1 MNSNYRSLLIWG
13 VIALILIVSFSLFNG
28 DSQRSGGGEISY
40 SEFLQKVENNELRS
54 VTIQGQ
60 KLTGQTIEHRII
72 STYAPRDPGLIQK
85 LENKNVNVKAI
96 PESSG
101 NSIFLNLLFS
111 LLPVIIIVG
120 AWVFF
125 MRQMQNGSRGAMG
138 FGKSKAKLLNEAQ
151 GRVTFQDVAGVEEAK
166 QDLQEI
172 VEFLR
177 EPQKFQ
183 RLGGRIP
190 RGVLLVGPPGTG
202 KTLLARSVAGEANV
216 PFFTISGSDFVEM
229 FVGVGASRVRDM
241 FEQAKK
247 NAPCIIF
254 IDEIDAVGRHRGA
267 GLGGGNDERE
277 QTLNQLL
284 VEMDGF
290 EPNESIILIAATN
303 RPDVLDP
310 ALLRPGRFDRQVVVP
325 NPDVS
330 GREQILKVHVRN
342 VPLAPNVDLKILA
355 RGTPGFSGADLMN
368 LVNEAALMAASR
380 NKRVVTMQEF
390 EDAKDKVM
398 MGAERRSTAM
408 TQEEKELTAYHEA
421 GHAIVA
427 LNVPVADPVHKATIV
442 PRGRALGMV
451 MQLPE
456 GDRYSMSY
464 RWMISRLSIMMGGR
478 VAEELK
484 FGKENITSG
493 ASSDIEQA
501 TKLARAMITR
511 WGFSD
516 LLGNVAYGDNQDE
529 VFLGHSVTRTQNVS
543 EETARMIDAEVR
555 KLIDDA
561 YKNAT
566 KILKTKKKEWF
577 ALAQGLLEYET
588 LTGAEINEVIA
599 GKPPSRTQK
608 DDSVSPRASSVPKA
622 GVIKA
627 ESSTTT
633 VKKTNTDKIGPN
645 KKEADKTD
653 FSKVKAD
660 VGKGVKKSIDAKPN
674 DAEFEK
680 VHSRGVKKK
689 TQSAKN
695 TTKAINRPEHK
706 ANAEKKSNFTESGK
720 EKQKASDDA

>member
-28 DSQRSGGGEISY
+28 DSQRSGGGEVSY
-40 SEFLQKVENNELRS
+40 SEFLRKVENNELKS

-60 KLTGQTIEHRII
+60 KLTGQTIEHRVV
-72 STYAPRDPGLIQK
+72 STYAPRDPGLIEK
-85 LENKNVNVKAI
+85 LENRNVNVKAI

-111 LLPVIIIVG
+111 LLPVFIIVG

-138 FGKSKAKLLNEAQ
+138 FGKSKAKLLSEAQ

-342 VPLAPNVDLKILA
+342 VPLAPNVDLKVLA

-464 RWMISRLSIMMGGR
+464 RWMISRLAIMMGGR

-484 FGKENITSG
+484 FGKDNITSG

-529 VFLGHSVTRTQNVS
+529 VFLGHSVARTQNVS
-543 EETARMIDAEVR
+543 EETARMIDMEVR

-561 YKNAT
+561 YKSAT
-566 KILKTKKKEWF
+566 RILKEKKKQWF

-588 LTGAEINEVIA
+588 LTGAEISEVIA

-608 DDSVSPRASSVPKA
+608 DETTAPRTSSVPKTGA
-622 GVIKA
+622 M
-627 ESSTTT
+627 
-633 VKKTNTDKIGPN
+633 KTKSPKTM
-645 KKEADKTD
+645 ADKTD
-653 FSKVKAD
+653 ADDVRKMNADKGEMGKAEEK
-660 VGKGVKKSIDAKPN
+660 VGKATTKSSEEQSQDAALKKAQSQGV
-674 DAEFEK
+674 
-680 VHSRGVKKK
+680 VKK

-695 TTKAINRPEHK
+695 STKAVNHSKGKESTD
-706 ANAEKKSNFTESGK
+706 KKSSAMRRDKGVPSN
-720 EKQKASDDA
+720 DA